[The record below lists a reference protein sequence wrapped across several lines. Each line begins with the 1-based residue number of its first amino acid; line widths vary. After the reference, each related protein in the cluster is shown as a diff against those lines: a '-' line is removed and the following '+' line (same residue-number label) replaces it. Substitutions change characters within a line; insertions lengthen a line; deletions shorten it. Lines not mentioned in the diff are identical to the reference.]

1 MAEVK
6 ENKKSD
12 GKTFLIIAI
21 VAIILLAFIFVW
33 RAGEVSEPE
42 QIIENETVEDII
54 LNETIEDKITLDTN
68 VISNITY
75 EDNFTEENVTINVTN
90 STI

>member
-21 VAIILLAFIFVW
+21 VAIILLAFI
-33 RAGEVSEPE
+33 RAH
-42 QIIENETVEDII
+42 
-54 LNETIEDKITLDTN
+54 
-68 VISNITY
+68 
-75 EDNFTEENVTINVTN
+75 
-90 STI
+90 